1 MNGVADAPGVRTS
14 RLTKEYFGAEALAPI
29 DLVIDAG
36 ERVALIGHNGSGK
49 TTLIKMLAGV
59 LEPTA
64 GEASIMGNDL
74 GSIEAR
80 AALSYVSDQPVFYDD
95 LTVWEHLEYVA
106 RLHHTD
112 DWEEYAAHLVDV
124 FGLGERVDDLP
135 VTFSRGLQQKAQLAL
150 AFVRPFDVMVVDEPF
165 VGLDRVGR
173 TALLDLLEWAHG
185 DGAAVVVATHE
196 LSSVGSSQRL
206 IALRDGSV
214 VFDGPA
220 AGADLDGLT
229 EAPRVTE
236 TLDEPSDGSL
246 AETVDEAVDEPSE

>member
-1 MNGVADAPGVRTS
+1 MTESSGAAAVRTS
-14 RLTKEYFGAEALAPI
+14 GLTKEYFGAEALAPI
-29 DLVIDAG
+29 DLVIGAG

-64 GEASIMGNDL
+64 GEASIVGNDV

-112 DWEEYAAHLVDV
+112 DWEEHAAHLVEV
-124 FGLGERVDDLP
+124 FGLAERVDDLP
-135 VTFSRGLQQKAQLAL
+135 VTFSRGLQQKAQLTL
-150 AFVRPFDVMVVDEPF
+150 AFVRPFDVVVVDEPF

-173 TALLDLLEWAHG
+173 TALLDLLEWAHA

-214 VFDGPA
+214 VFDGSA
-220 AGADLDGLT
+220 AGADLDALT
-229 EAPRVTE
+229 EAPQVSVA
-236 TLDEPSDGSL
+236 P
-246 AETVDEAVDEPSE
+246 DEAADEPSE